1 MSGVTAQPEAAGGV
15 HLVLYDGVCGLCN
28 AACQFILARD
38 RRGVFA
44 FASLQSATGR
54 AWLERFHRNVD
65 ALDTFYLV
73 KDYLTS
79 PAILEKSHA
88 ALTVAADLGAPWSW
102 TVVFRM
108 VPRVVRDA
116 IYDFVARHRYQW
128 FGRYESC
135 LIPTPEQ
142 RARFLDV

>member
-1 MSGVTAQPEAAGGV
+1 MPAVTAQPEGLRGV

-28 AACQFILARD
+28 AICQSILARD

-54 AWLERFHRNVD
+54 AWLERFNRNVD

-73 KDYLTS
+73 KDYLAS
-79 PAILEKSHA
+79 PVILEKSNA
-88 ALTVAADLGAPWSW
+88 ALAVAAALGAPWSW
-102 TVVFRM
+102 TAVFRV
-108 VPRVVRDA
+108 VPHVLRDA
-116 IYDFVARHRYQW
+116 LYDFVARHRYQW
-128 FGRYESC
+128 FGRYETC

>member
-1 MSGVTAQPEAAGGV
+1 MAAQPEGPSGE

-28 AACQFILARD
+28 AICQFILARD
-38 RRGVFA
+38 RRGLFA

-54 AWLERFHRNVD
+54 AWLERFNRDAD

-73 KDYLTS
+73 TNYRTA
-79 PAILEKSHA
+79 PAIREKSNA
-88 ALTVAADLGAPWSW
+88 ALAVAADLGAPWSW
-102 TVVFRM
+102 TTVFRV
-108 VPRVVRDA
+108 VPPLVRDA
-116 IYDFVARHRYQW
+116 LYDFVARHRYQW
-128 FGRYESC
+128 FGRYETC